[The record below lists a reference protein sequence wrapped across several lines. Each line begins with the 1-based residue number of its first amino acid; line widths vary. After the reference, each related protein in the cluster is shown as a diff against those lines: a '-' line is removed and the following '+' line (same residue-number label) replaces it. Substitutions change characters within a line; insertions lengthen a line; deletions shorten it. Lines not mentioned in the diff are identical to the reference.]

1 MSQYKEKKDLDFLF
15 NLLVNFVCEDN
26 SNKINS
32 KLSIISKNENE
43 ITGWETWFQVEFYLY
58 LMEQKQLVKDVV
70 REYPYELDQRTN
82 YAKSTNKGF
91 CRVDI
96 EICKKKATSEEK
108 WLPLEIKQNRSAR
121 TCFKNLLDD
130 CDKYDAIKSTEKLRG
145 NFRYPFFLGIF
156 KDIEKEK
163 LDSLI
168 KEFGINPKFS
178 KIEKIPNTNY
188 TFILF

>member
-15 NLLVNFVCEDN
+15 NLLVNFVSEDN

-82 YAKSTNKGF
+82 YAKSTN
-91 CRVDI
+91 R
-96 EICKKKATSEEK
+96 
-108 WLPLEIKQNRSAR
+108 N
-121 TCFKNLLDD
+121 
-130 CDKYDAIKSTEKLRG
+130 
-145 NFRYPFFLGIF
+145 
-156 KDIEKEK
+156 
-163 LDSLI
+163 
-168 KEFGINPKFS
+168 
-178 KIEKIPNTNY
+178 
-188 TFILF
+188 